1 MEIKLYSTLDNDNVI
16 NKDLTLKH
24 TFNIKLKTDTDIIT
38 PVILVN
44 DKGTMN
50 FKECNYCYLS
60 GFNRYYFI
68 RTIDSMNNNVWGL
81 HLECDVLESFKHE
94 ILNSYAEYKRIVKKG
109 DYLQFNNVND
119 VRKEIEI
126 YDSDVTL
133 INEKNIIFSSIGGK
147 K

>member
-24 TFNIKLKTDTDIIT
+24 TFNIKLKNDTDIIN

-81 HLECDVLESFKHE
+81 HLECDVLESFKDD
-94 ILNSYAEYKRIVKKG
+94 ILNSHAEYKRNIKKG

-119 VRKEIEI
+119 VRKDIEI
-126 YDSDVTL
+126 YNSDVVL
-133 INEKNIIFSSIGGK
+133 NLEKNMVLSTIGGGN
-147 K
+147 